1 MLYNELIDRLQNLIK
16 DSITG
21 KSVKISQQNIADI
34 LGMAQTGVSSRIKNN
49 KPFAIDELI
58 QIEQAMCLPMG
69 CLSGVSSSDITLDYY
84 PDVFGSCGSG
94 CIVFSESKEKLAVTK
109 DIITNYSASNQYSII
124 SARGSSMSPTIND
137 DDKLVIQHNLEEQ
150 IIDDTVYLFKYNDE
164 LFIKRLVKNV
174 DQIVCISENPRFQD
188 RIIEPKGD
196 NFSIIGKVVGL
207 FRSKV

>member
-1 MLYNELIDRLQNLIK
+1 MQY
-16 DSITG
+16 S
-21 KSVKISQQNIADI
+21 
-34 LGMAQTGVSSRIKNN
+34 
-49 KPFAIDELI
+49 PLI
-58 QIEQAMCLPMG
+58 QAIKKEIGFEPKQSDLCKILDIGRGTMSNRAKNDSKFSDDEIKKIEEFYAIKLDRD
-69 CLSGVSSSDITLDYY
+69 VSNISVELEYY
-84 PDVFGSCGSG
+84 PDVFGSCGNG

>member
-1 MLYNELIDRLQNLIK
+1 MNIIELEEILKSNNIIVSNRIIAKIWGMDEAAYSRKKKVGSDIK
-16 DSITG
+16 Q
-21 KSVKISQQNIADI
+21 KNI
-34 LGMAQTGVSSRIKNN
+34 
-49 KPFAIDELI
+49 E
-58 QIEQAMCLPMG
+58 QIEEYYSIPIISNQ
-69 CLSGVSSSDITLDYY
+69 VKLDCVKLDFY
-84 PDVFGSCGSG
+84 PDVFGSCGTG
-94 CIVFSESKEKLAVTK
+94 CMVFSEAKEKLAVTK

-137 DDKLVIQHNLEEQ
+137 DDKLVIQHNLNEQ
-150 IIDDTVYLFKYNDE
+150 IIDDTVYLFRYNDE

-207 FRSKV
+207 FRSRV